1 MCVSVDGLVYS
12 LTHSSK
18 IMVRSAVYLLTANE
32 NAFDT
37 NEYNF
42 EIHNVKV

>member
-1 MCVSVDGLVYS
+1 MCVSVAGLVYS
-12 LTHSSK
+12 LIHSSK
-18 IMVRSAVYLLTANE
+18 IMVRSAFYLLTGNE

-42 EIHNVKV
+42 EMHNVKV